1 MEKEMNDVSLP
12 LEEDGNSSQAAS
24 PGLLDRVM
32 SILAPREVNERVAWE
47 REYVCNTHDL
57 GYELMRED
65 GVCKLRDG
73 EYARIVSFEDINY
86 QGALRQVQ
94 ADIHQH
100 LVELVNSFDVDAGF
114 QWYIETKRY
123 GKQEFNAEMHYKDVP
138 GDDLFNDLRHEQNM
152 ILENQISESAYNVRR
167 ALYLVIRIQAP
178 NMSKAKNLLDR
189 MISTVEQ
196 KLSDIGSECR
206 ALSGREWLEV
216 LNHVTNPDDPSGI
229 VSYDDLLAMPG
240 TSTLDLIAP
249 ADLTKTKTGFSYGEH
264 FGQVLYLQKF
274 SNSVRDD
281 FLSAIA
287 ELPQNTSVSLHVTPI
302 DQADAIEL
310 VEGQL
315 LNIKQEKRNY
325 IISHPKT
332 AMLDDEM
339 LPGSLGDNLKAARE
353 TRDDLVHYDQK
364 FFAMTIVVLCYDKDP
379 IALESY
385 IEEVKKLGRKFTCRF
400 ANFPRQIDGL
410 KACLPL
416 ANNESL
422 PERKVMS
429 DALANFVPFTS
440 DELVQSGGM
449 YMGINNIS
457 KNHIFYNRK
466 TAIAPNGFI
475 LGKPGR
481 GKSFTAKGQI
491 MWTLLTNPDDKVIV
505 LDPEGEYGALCGL
518 LNGTH
523 IKLSSSSD
531 THVNIFDINE
541 NYSDDE
547 NSHGDPLELKTDFI
561 LSVVNQ
567 MAKGLTS
574 LQESIVD
581 RTVAQVYQPY
591 FDSKDKDDIPTLQ
604 DFYEALKAQ
613 PEEEA
618 VTLATT
624 IERYISGSMRI
635 FNHKTTDDVDMSN
648 RFIVFDIKDLPQN
661 LKALGLLI
669 VLDQTWNFI
678 SSGRD
683 SGSSTWFFVDEL
695 QLLLDDEGAIEYFDK
710 LYTRSRK
717 WGAIPTGITQNVTR
731 LLATKQTSLMVQN
744 SDYLII
750 LGQSSRD
757 ADALAEILELS
768 KNQTNAIKTASV
780 GSGLL
785 IAEKK
790 VIPYTYEV
798 PKELNGVPTKIYR
811 ALTTKLTDLFDEA
824 GNKVA

>member
-1 MEKEMNDVSLP
+1 METEIEDIEITQAPPAPTPKKSTILDKIFGSLNP
-12 LEEDGNSSQAAS
+12 SEG
-24 PGLLDRVM
+24 
-32 SILAPREVNERVAWE
+32 NERLAWE
-47 REYVCNTHDL
+47 REMNCDTHDL

-73 EYARIVSFEDINY
+73 VYARIVRFEDVNY
-86 QGALRQVQ
+86 QGAQKQIQ

-100 LVELVNSFDVDAGF
+100 LTELINSFDVDAGF
-114 QWYIETKRY
+114 QWYIETRRY
-123 GKQEFNAEMHYKDVP
+123 GKAEFNAEMHYKDVP

-152 ILENQISESAYNVRR
+152 ILENQISESSYNVRR
-167 ALYLVIRIQAP
+167 SLYLVIRIAAP

-189 MISTVEQ
+189 MISTAEQ
-196 KLSDIGSECR
+196 KFSDIGSSCT
-206 ALSGREWLEV
+206 ALTGREWLE
-216 LNHVTNPDDPSGI
+216 LINHVTNPEDTSGV

-240 TSTLDLIAP
+240 TSTLDLVAP
-249 ADLTKTKTGFSYGEH
+249 PDLTKAKTGFSYGEH
-264 FGQVLYLQKF
+264 FGQVLYLQKY

-287 ELPQNTSVSLHVTPI
+287 ELPQNTCVSLHVSPI

-315 LNIKQEKRNY
+315 LNVKQEKRNY
-325 IISHPKT
+325 IVAHPKT

-339 LPGSLGDNLKAARE
+339 LPGSLGDMLKAARE

-364 FFAMTIVVLCYDKDP
+364 FFAMTIVVMCYDKDP
-379 IALESY
+379 LLLESY

-440 DELVQSGGM
+440 DELVQPGGM
-449 YMGINNIS
+449 YMGINNVS
-457 KNHIFYNRK
+457 KNHMFYNRK
-466 TAIAPNGFI
+466 TAVAPNGFI

-491 MWTLLTNPDDKVIV
+491 MWTLLTNPEDRVIV
-505 LDPEGEYGALCGL
+505 LDPEGEYGALCEL
-518 LNGTH
+518 LNGTM
-523 IKLSSSSD
+523 IKLSSASE

-547 NSHGDPLELKTDFI
+547 NSHADPLELKTDFI

-581 RTVAQVYQPY
+581 RTVAQIYQPY
-591 FDSKDKDDIPTLQ
+591 FESKEPEDIPTLQ
-604 DFYEALKAQ
+604 DFYETLKNQ
-613 PEEEA
+613 PEDEA
-618 VTLATT
+618 VELATT

-635 FNHKTTDDVDMSN
+635 FNHKTTDDVDMTN

-678 SSGRD
+678 SSGRS

-731 LLATKQTSLMVQN
+731 LLSTKQTSLMVQN

-757 ADALAEILELS
+757 AEALAEILELS
-768 KNQTNAIKTASV
+768 KNQTNAIKTASP

-790 VIPYTYEV
+790 VIPYTYVV
-798 PKELNGVPTKIYR
+798 PKELNGTPTKMYQ
-811 ALTTKLTDLFDEA
+811 ALTTKLTDLFDA
-824 GNKVA
+824 DGNPIS